1 MTPREALKRYFG
13 YDSFRPGQ
21 EEIVSA
27 LLAGRDALAIMP
39 TGAGKSLC
47 YQVPAL
53 LLPGLTLVISPL
65 ISLMQDQVKGLNA
78 AGIHAAFINS
88 SLTETQIARAL
99 DLAAEGSYKLVYVA
113 PERLESPVF
122 RSFAAGADISM
133 VTVDEAHCISQWG
146 QDFRPSYLKILD
158 FIDSLPRRPIV
169 SAFTATATREVKD
182 DIVCTLR
189 LHDPKV
195 LVTGFD
201 RPNLYFQV
209 ERTRRKDDFVIQYL
223 RDHPGESGIIYC
235 ATRKNVDKLQ
245 ELLTEYG
252 FTATKYHAGL
262 SAEARRKN
270 QNDFIY
276 DTAPVIV
283 ATNAFGMGIDK
294 SNVRFVLHYN
304 MPQSMENYYQEAGRA
319 GRDGLPSQ
327 CVLLFSA
334 QDVIINEEDCGTLRG
349 LTATA
354 IKRNDDV
361 VQTLYDRILGR
372 TALNDVIHPLT
383 GEVLCKAGEEITE
396 SIAEAIEKSPL
407 ESVEIRS
414 VLTCESRRGVCAKC
428 YGRNLATA
436 RMVQR
441 GEVVGV
447 IAAQSIG
454 EPGTQLTLRTF
465 HVGGVAAGTAVE
477 TNVVSKY
484 EGRLEIDEL
493 RTVKGKNPQGEA
505 VDIVISRQSEF
516 RIVDPKTEIVL
527 YTHNLPYGSMLYMSD
542 GAEVKKGDM
551 ICEWDPYNAVII
563 SEHEGKA
570 VYDSVIEGVTYR
582 DERDEQTGLS
592 EKVIIESKDKTKN
605 PVIKVIN
612 KEGEEV
618 KSYNLPVSAHVVVKD
633 NAKIK
638 AGDILIKIPRAVG
651 KSGGDITGGLP
662 RVTELFEARNPSN
675 PAIVSEIDGEVT
687 FGKIKR
693 GNREIIIT
701 SKEGD
706 VRRYL
711 VPLSRQIIVQENDY
725 VKAGGALSDGA
736 ITPSDILNILGLT
749 KVQEYIVNE
758 VQEVYRM
765 QGVKINDKHFEVI
778 VRQMMSKVKIEDPGD
793 TRFFEDQ
800 IVDKWEFMDV
810 NDELYD
816 KVVVTDAGDSTAV
829 QPGQI
834 ISMRKLRDEN
844 SSLKRRD
851 LNLVKVRDIVPATST
866 QILQGITRA
875 ALQTSSFISAA
886 SFQETTKV
894 LNEAAIQGKVD
905 PLENLKENVICG
917 HLIPGGT
924 GMREYD
930 NLVVGLKEDLE
941 AIQAAK

>member
-88 SLTETQIARAL
+88 SLTETQIAHAL

-252 FTATKYHAGL
+252 FAATKYHAGL

-334 QDVIINEEDCGTLRG
+334 QDVIINKFLLDKKDFAEMDDEEADLLRQRDLQRLQTMERYCQTTECLRNYILAYFGEHPTAPCGNCGSCNNDFDEVDMTDAAKWMINCVAELHGRYGKAMLFGTLQGANRARLRELG
-349 LTATA
+349 AERFKSYGRMKDTPRETLERLLAQLLEDGYLVQSDDQYAVLHIGDIAPLKAGGQVLVKLPPQREPVQARAPKPKRRSPMDALTSAGLELFNQLRQLRFDTAQREGLPPYVVFGDKSLVDMCLRAPRRAEDMLGIYGMGERKYEKYGAAFFAVIDAYRADHPDAVLSLDPPAPEPEKPLPSEKKKKPPKAERPAFYLTAEDARSFNYQDSYTGA
-354 IKRNDDV
+354 ELKA
-361 VQTLYDRILGR
+361 
-372 TALNDVIHPLT
+372 AL
-383 GEVLCKAGEEITE
+383 
-396 SIAEAIEKSPL
+396 IE
-407 ESVEIRS
+407 
-414 VLTCESRRGVCAKC
+414 
-428 YGRNLATA
+428 
-436 RMVQR
+436 
-441 GEVVGV
+441 
-447 IAAQSIG
+447 
-454 EPGTQLTLRTF
+454 
-465 HVGGVAAGTAVE
+465 AAGDPDVKAPTI
-477 TNVVSKY
+477 K
-484 EGRLEIDEL
+484 EIDEWLLAQRLIGMERLPTKGFYYVPTPAGVDAGL
-493 RTVKGKNPQGEA
+493 R
-505 VDIVISRQSEF
+505 SE
-516 RIVDPKTEIVL
+516 
-527 YTHNLPYGSMLYMSD
+527 
-542 GAEVKKGDM
+542 
-551 ICEWDPYNAVII
+551 
-563 SEHEGKA
+563 
-570 VYDSVIEGVTYR
+570 
-582 DERDEQTGLS
+582 
-592 EKVIIESKDKTKN
+592 DK
-605 PVIKVIN
+605 
-612 KEGEEV
+612 
-618 KSYNLPVSAHVVVKD
+618 VSARGTPYSVLLFTPEAQRMVVEHF
-633 NAKIK
+633 IK
-638 AGDILIKIPRAVG
+638 AD
-651 KSGGDITGGLP
+651 
-662 RVTELFEARNPSN
+662 
-675 PAIVSEIDGEVT
+675 
-687 FGKIKR
+687 
-693 GNREIIIT
+693 
-701 SKEGD
+701 
-706 VRRYL
+706 
-711 VPLSRQIIVQENDY
+711 
-725 VKAGGALSDGA
+725 
-736 ITPSDILNILGLT
+736 
-749 KVQEYIVNE
+749 
-758 VQEVYRM
+758 
-765 QGVKINDKHFEVI
+765 
-778 VRQMMSKVKIEDPGD
+778 
-793 TRFFEDQ
+793 
-800 IVDKWEFMDV
+800 
-810 NDELYD
+810 
-816 KVVVTDAGDSTAV
+816 
-829 QPGQI
+829 
-834 ISMRKLRDEN
+834 
-844 SSLKRRD
+844 
-851 LNLVKVRDIVPATST
+851 
-866 QILQGITRA
+866 
-875 ALQTSSFISAA
+875 
-886 SFQETTKV
+886 
-894 LNEAAIQGKVD
+894 
-905 PLENLKENVICG
+905 
-917 HLIPGGT
+917 
-924 GMREYD
+924 
-930 NLVVGLKEDLE
+930 
-941 AIQAAK
+941 

>member
-122 RSFAAGADISM
+122 RSFSAGADISM

-252 FTATKYHAGL
+252 FAATKYHAGL

-334 QDVIINEEDCGTLRG
+334 QDVIINKFLLDKKDFAEMDDEEADLLRQRDLQRLQTMERYCQTTECLRNYILAYFGEHPTAPCGNCGSCNNDFDEVDMTDAAKWMINCVAELRGRYGKAILFGTLQGANRVRLRELG
-349 LTATA
+349 AERFKSYGRMKDTPRETLERLLAQLLEDGYLVQSDDQYAVLHIGDITPLKAGGQVLVKLPPQREPEQARAPKPKRRSPMDALTSAGLELFSQLRQLRFDTAQREGLPPYVVFGDKSLVDMCLRAPRRAEDMLGIYGMGERKYEKYGAAFFAVIDAYRAAHPDAVLSLDPPAPEPEKPLPSEKKKKPPKAERPAFYLTAEDARSFNYQDSYTGA
-354 IKRNDDV
+354 ELKA
-361 VQTLYDRILGR
+361 
-372 TALNDVIHPLT
+372 AL
-383 GEVLCKAGEEITE
+383 
-396 SIAEAIEKSPL
+396 IE
-407 ESVEIRS
+407 
-414 VLTCESRRGVCAKC
+414 
-428 YGRNLATA
+428 
-436 RMVQR
+436 
-441 GEVVGV
+441 
-447 IAAQSIG
+447 
-454 EPGTQLTLRTF
+454 
-465 HVGGVAAGTAVE
+465 AAGDPDVKAPTI
-477 TNVVSKY
+477 K
-484 EGRLEIDEL
+484 EIDEWLLAQRLIGMERLPTKGFYYVPTPAGVDAGL
-493 RTVKGKNPQGEA
+493 R
-505 VDIVISRQSEF
+505 SE
-516 RIVDPKTEIVL
+516 
-527 YTHNLPYGSMLYMSD
+527 
-542 GAEVKKGDM
+542 
-551 ICEWDPYNAVII
+551 
-563 SEHEGKA
+563 
-570 VYDSVIEGVTYR
+570 
-582 DERDEQTGLS
+582 
-592 EKVIIESKDKTKN
+592 DK
-605 PVIKVIN
+605 
-612 KEGEEV
+612 
-618 KSYNLPVSAHVVVKD
+618 VSARGTPYSVLLFTPEAQRMVVEHF
-633 NAKIK
+633 IK
-638 AGDILIKIPRAVG
+638 PD
-651 KSGGDITGGLP
+651 
-662 RVTELFEARNPSN
+662 
-675 PAIVSEIDGEVT
+675 
-687 FGKIKR
+687 
-693 GNREIIIT
+693 
-701 SKEGD
+701 
-706 VRRYL
+706 
-711 VPLSRQIIVQENDY
+711 
-725 VKAGGALSDGA
+725 
-736 ITPSDILNILGLT
+736 
-749 KVQEYIVNE
+749 
-758 VQEVYRM
+758 
-765 QGVKINDKHFEVI
+765 
-778 VRQMMSKVKIEDPGD
+778 
-793 TRFFEDQ
+793 
-800 IVDKWEFMDV
+800 
-810 NDELYD
+810 
-816 KVVVTDAGDSTAV
+816 
-829 QPGQI
+829 
-834 ISMRKLRDEN
+834 
-844 SSLKRRD
+844 
-851 LNLVKVRDIVPATST
+851 
-866 QILQGITRA
+866 
-875 ALQTSSFISAA
+875 
-886 SFQETTKV
+886 
-894 LNEAAIQGKVD
+894 
-905 PLENLKENVICG
+905 
-917 HLIPGGT
+917 
-924 GMREYD
+924 
-930 NLVVGLKEDLE
+930 
-941 AIQAAK
+941 

>member
-122 RSFAAGADISM
+122 RSFSAGADISM

-252 FTATKYHAGL
+252 FAATKYHAGL

-334 QDVIINEEDCGTLRG
+334 QDVIINKFLLDKKDFAEMDDEEADLLRQRDLQRLQTMERYCQTTECLRNYILAYFGEHPTAPCGNCGSCNNDFDEVDMTDAAKWMINCVAELHGRYGKAMLFGTLQGANRARLRELG
-349 LTATA
+349 AERFKSYGRMKDTPRETLERLLAQLLEDGYLVQSDDQYAVLHIGDIAPLKAGGQVLVKLPPQREPVQARAPKPKRRSPMDALTSAGLELFNQLRQLRFDTAQREGLPPYVVFGDKSLVDMCLRAPRRAEDMLGIYGMGERKYEKYGASFFAVIDAYRADHPDAVLSLDPPAPEPEKPLPSEKKKKPPKAERPAFYLTAEDARSFNYQDSYTGA
-354 IKRNDDV
+354 ELKA
-361 VQTLYDRILGR
+361 
-372 TALNDVIHPLT
+372 AL
-383 GEVLCKAGEEITE
+383 
-396 SIAEAIEKSPL
+396 IE
-407 ESVEIRS
+407 
-414 VLTCESRRGVCAKC
+414 
-428 YGRNLATA
+428 
-436 RMVQR
+436 
-441 GEVVGV
+441 
-447 IAAQSIG
+447 
-454 EPGTQLTLRTF
+454 
-465 HVGGVAAGTAVE
+465 AAGDPDVKAPTI
-477 TNVVSKY
+477 K
-484 EGRLEIDEL
+484 EIDEWLLAQRLIGMERLPTKGFYYVPTPAGVDAGL
-493 RTVKGKNPQGEA
+493 R
-505 VDIVISRQSEF
+505 SE
-516 RIVDPKTEIVL
+516 
-527 YTHNLPYGSMLYMSD
+527 
-542 GAEVKKGDM
+542 
-551 ICEWDPYNAVII
+551 
-563 SEHEGKA
+563 
-570 VYDSVIEGVTYR
+570 
-582 DERDEQTGLS
+582 
-592 EKVIIESKDKTKN
+592 DK
-605 PVIKVIN
+605 
-612 KEGEEV
+612 
-618 KSYNLPVSAHVVVKD
+618 VSARGTPYSVLLFTPEAQRMVVEHF
-633 NAKIK
+633 IK
-638 AGDILIKIPRAVG
+638 AD
-651 KSGGDITGGLP
+651 
-662 RVTELFEARNPSN
+662 
-675 PAIVSEIDGEVT
+675 
-687 FGKIKR
+687 
-693 GNREIIIT
+693 
-701 SKEGD
+701 
-706 VRRYL
+706 
-711 VPLSRQIIVQENDY
+711 
-725 VKAGGALSDGA
+725 
-736 ITPSDILNILGLT
+736 
-749 KVQEYIVNE
+749 
-758 VQEVYRM
+758 
-765 QGVKINDKHFEVI
+765 
-778 VRQMMSKVKIEDPGD
+778 
-793 TRFFEDQ
+793 
-800 IVDKWEFMDV
+800 
-810 NDELYD
+810 
-816 KVVVTDAGDSTAV
+816 
-829 QPGQI
+829 
-834 ISMRKLRDEN
+834 
-844 SSLKRRD
+844 
-851 LNLVKVRDIVPATST
+851 
-866 QILQGITRA
+866 
-875 ALQTSSFISAA
+875 
-886 SFQETTKV
+886 
-894 LNEAAIQGKVD
+894 
-905 PLENLKENVICG
+905 
-917 HLIPGGT
+917 
-924 GMREYD
+924 
-930 NLVVGLKEDLE
+930 
-941 AIQAAK
+941 

>member
-88 SLTETQIARAL
+88 SLTETQIAHAL

-252 FTATKYHAGL
+252 FAATKYHAGL
-262 SAEARRKN
+262 PAEARRKN

-334 QDVIINEEDCGTLRG
+334 QDVIINKFLLDKKDFAEMDDEEADLLRQRDLQRLQTMERYCQTTECLRNYILAYFGEHPTAPCGNCGSCNNDFDEVDMTDAAKWMINCVAELHGRYGKAILFGTLQGANRARLRELG
-349 LTATA
+349 AERFKSYGRMKDTPRETLERLLAQLLEDGYLVQSDDQYAVLHIGDIAPLKAGGQVLVKLPPQREPEQARAPKPKRRSPMDALTSAGLELFSQLRQLRFDTAQREGLPPYVVFGDKSLVDMCLRAPRRAEDMLGIYGMGERKYEKYGAAFFAVIDAYRADHPDAVLSLDPPAPEPEKPLPSEKKKKPPKAERPAFYLTAEDARSFNYQDSYTGA
-354 IKRNDDV
+354 ELKA
-361 VQTLYDRILGR
+361 
-372 TALNDVIHPLT
+372 AL
-383 GEVLCKAGEEITE
+383 
-396 SIAEAIEKSPL
+396 IE
-407 ESVEIRS
+407 
-414 VLTCESRRGVCAKC
+414 
-428 YGRNLATA
+428 
-436 RMVQR
+436 
-441 GEVVGV
+441 
-447 IAAQSIG
+447 
-454 EPGTQLTLRTF
+454 
-465 HVGGVAAGTAVE
+465 AAGDPDVKAPTI
-477 TNVVSKY
+477 K
-484 EGRLEIDEL
+484 EIDEWLLAQRLIGMERLPTKGFYYVPTPAGVDAGL
-493 RTVKGKNPQGEA
+493 R
-505 VDIVISRQSEF
+505 SE
-516 RIVDPKTEIVL
+516 
-527 YTHNLPYGSMLYMSD
+527 
-542 GAEVKKGDM
+542 
-551 ICEWDPYNAVII
+551 
-563 SEHEGKA
+563 
-570 VYDSVIEGVTYR
+570 
-582 DERDEQTGLS
+582 
-592 EKVIIESKDKTKN
+592 DK
-605 PVIKVIN
+605 
-612 KEGEEV
+612 
-618 KSYNLPVSAHVVVKD
+618 VSARGTPYSVLLFTPEAQRMVVEHF
-633 NAKIK
+633 IK
-638 AGDILIKIPRAVG
+638 PD
-651 KSGGDITGGLP
+651 
-662 RVTELFEARNPSN
+662 
-675 PAIVSEIDGEVT
+675 
-687 FGKIKR
+687 
-693 GNREIIIT
+693 
-701 SKEGD
+701 
-706 VRRYL
+706 
-711 VPLSRQIIVQENDY
+711 
-725 VKAGGALSDGA
+725 
-736 ITPSDILNILGLT
+736 
-749 KVQEYIVNE
+749 
-758 VQEVYRM
+758 
-765 QGVKINDKHFEVI
+765 
-778 VRQMMSKVKIEDPGD
+778 
-793 TRFFEDQ
+793 
-800 IVDKWEFMDV
+800 
-810 NDELYD
+810 
-816 KVVVTDAGDSTAV
+816 
-829 QPGQI
+829 
-834 ISMRKLRDEN
+834 
-844 SSLKRRD
+844 
-851 LNLVKVRDIVPATST
+851 
-866 QILQGITRA
+866 
-875 ALQTSSFISAA
+875 
-886 SFQETTKV
+886 
-894 LNEAAIQGKVD
+894 
-905 PLENLKENVICG
+905 
-917 HLIPGGT
+917 
-924 GMREYD
+924 
-930 NLVVGLKEDLE
+930 
-941 AIQAAK
+941 

>member
-88 SLTETQIARAL
+88 SLTETQIVRAL

-252 FTATKYHAGL
+252 FAATKYHAGL

-334 QDVIINEEDCGTLRG
+334 QDVIINKFLLDKKDFAEMDDEEADLLRQRDLQRLQTMERYCQTTECLRNYILAYFGEHPTAPCGNCGSCNNDFDEVDMTDAAKWMINCVAELHGRYGKAILFGTLQGANRARLRELG
-349 LTATA
+349 AERFKSYGRMKDTPRETLERLLAQLLGDGYLVQSDDQYAVLHIGDIAPLKAGGQVLVKLPPQREPEQARAPKPKRRSPMDALTSAGLELFSQLRQLRFDTAQREGLPPYVVFGDKSLVDMCLRAPRRAEDMLGIYGMGERKYEKYGAAFFAVIDAYRADHPDAVLSLDPPAPEPEKPLPSEKKKKPPKAERPAFYLTAEDARSFNYQDSYTGA
-354 IKRNDDV
+354 ELKA
-361 VQTLYDRILGR
+361 
-372 TALNDVIHPLT
+372 AL
-383 GEVLCKAGEEITE
+383 
-396 SIAEAIEKSPL
+396 IE
-407 ESVEIRS
+407 
-414 VLTCESRRGVCAKC
+414 
-428 YGRNLATA
+428 
-436 RMVQR
+436 
-441 GEVVGV
+441 
-447 IAAQSIG
+447 
-454 EPGTQLTLRTF
+454 
-465 HVGGVAAGTAVE
+465 AAGDPDVKAPTI
-477 TNVVSKY
+477 K
-484 EGRLEIDEL
+484 EIDEWLLAQRLIGMERLPTKGFYYVPTPAGVDAGL
-493 RTVKGKNPQGEA
+493 R
-505 VDIVISRQSEF
+505 SE
-516 RIVDPKTEIVL
+516 
-527 YTHNLPYGSMLYMSD
+527 
-542 GAEVKKGDM
+542 
-551 ICEWDPYNAVII
+551 
-563 SEHEGKA
+563 
-570 VYDSVIEGVTYR
+570 
-582 DERDEQTGLS
+582 
-592 EKVIIESKDKTKN
+592 DK
-605 PVIKVIN
+605 
-612 KEGEEV
+612 
-618 KSYNLPVSAHVVVKD
+618 VSARGTPYSVLLFTPEAQRMVVEHF
-633 NAKIK
+633 IK
-638 AGDILIKIPRAVG
+638 PD
-651 KSGGDITGGLP
+651 
-662 RVTELFEARNPSN
+662 
-675 PAIVSEIDGEVT
+675 
-687 FGKIKR
+687 
-693 GNREIIIT
+693 
-701 SKEGD
+701 
-706 VRRYL
+706 
-711 VPLSRQIIVQENDY
+711 
-725 VKAGGALSDGA
+725 
-736 ITPSDILNILGLT
+736 
-749 KVQEYIVNE
+749 
-758 VQEVYRM
+758 
-765 QGVKINDKHFEVI
+765 
-778 VRQMMSKVKIEDPGD
+778 
-793 TRFFEDQ
+793 
-800 IVDKWEFMDV
+800 
-810 NDELYD
+810 
-816 KVVVTDAGDSTAV
+816 
-829 QPGQI
+829 
-834 ISMRKLRDEN
+834 
-844 SSLKRRD
+844 
-851 LNLVKVRDIVPATST
+851 
-866 QILQGITRA
+866 
-875 ALQTSSFISAA
+875 
-886 SFQETTKV
+886 
-894 LNEAAIQGKVD
+894 
-905 PLENLKENVICG
+905 
-917 HLIPGGT
+917 
-924 GMREYD
+924 
-930 NLVVGLKEDLE
+930 
-941 AIQAAK
+941 

>member
-88 SLTETQIARAL
+88 SLSETQIARAL

-223 RDHPGESGIIYC
+223 RDHPSESGIIYC

-252 FTATKYHAGL
+252 FAATKYHAGL

-334 QDVIINEEDCGTLRG
+334 QDVIINKFLLDKKDFAEMDDEEADLLRQRDLQRLQTMERYCQTTECLRNYILAYFGEHPTAPCGNCGSCNNDFDEVDMTDAAKWMINCVAELRGRYGKAILFGTLQGANRARLRELG
-349 LTATA
+349 AERFKSYGRMKDTPRETLERLLAQLLEDGYLVQSDDQYAVLHIGDIAPLKAGGQVLVKLPPQREPEQARAPKPKRRSPMDALTSAGLELFNQLRQLRFDTAQREGLPPYVVFGDKSLVDMCLRAPCRAEDMLGIYGMGERKYKKYGAAFFAVIDAYRADHPDAVLSLDPPAPEPEKPLPSEKKKKPPKAERPAFYLTAEDARSFNYQDSYTGA
-354 IKRNDDV
+354 ELKA
-361 VQTLYDRILGR
+361 
-372 TALNDVIHPLT
+372 AL
-383 GEVLCKAGEEITE
+383 
-396 SIAEAIEKSPL
+396 IE
-407 ESVEIRS
+407 
-414 VLTCESRRGVCAKC
+414 
-428 YGRNLATA
+428 
-436 RMVQR
+436 
-441 GEVVGV
+441 
-447 IAAQSIG
+447 
-454 EPGTQLTLRTF
+454 
-465 HVGGVAAGTAVE
+465 AAGDPDVKAPTI
-477 TNVVSKY
+477 K
-484 EGRLEIDEL
+484 EIDEWLLAQRLIGMERLPTKGFYYVPTPAGVDAGL
-493 RTVKGKNPQGEA
+493 RSEDKVSARGTPYSVLLFTPEAQRMVVEHFIKPEASPSGEA
-505 VDIVISRQSEF
+505 V
-516 RIVDPKTEIVL
+516 T
-527 YTHNLPYGSMLYMSD
+527 
-542 GAEVKKGDM
+542 
-551 ICEWDPYNAVII
+551 
-563 SEHEGKA
+563 
-570 VYDSVIEGVTYR
+570 
-582 DERDEQTGLS
+582 
-592 EKVIIESKDKTKN
+592 
-605 PVIKVIN
+605 
-612 KEGEEV
+612 
-618 KSYNLPVSAHVVVKD
+618 
-633 NAKIK
+633 
-638 AGDILIKIPRAVG
+638 
-651 KSGGDITGGLP
+651 
-662 RVTELFEARNPSN
+662 
-675 PAIVSEIDGEVT
+675 
-687 FGKIKR
+687 
-693 GNREIIIT
+693 
-701 SKEGD
+701 EGD
-706 VRRYL
+706 
-711 VPLSRQIIVQENDY
+711 
-725 VKAGGALSDGA
+725 
-736 ITPSDILNILGLT
+736 
-749 KVQEYIVNE
+749 
-758 VQEVYRM
+758 
-765 QGVKINDKHFEVI
+765 
-778 VRQMMSKVKIEDPGD
+778 
-793 TRFFEDQ
+793 
-800 IVDKWEFMDV
+800 
-810 NDELYD
+810 
-816 KVVVTDAGDSTAV
+816 
-829 QPGQI
+829 
-834 ISMRKLRDEN
+834 
-844 SSLKRRD
+844 
-851 LNLVKVRDIVPATST
+851 
-866 QILQGITRA
+866 
-875 ALQTSSFISAA
+875 
-886 SFQETTKV
+886 
-894 LNEAAIQGKVD
+894 
-905 PLENLKENVICG
+905 
-917 HLIPGGT
+917 
-924 GMREYD
+924 
-930 NLVVGLKEDLE
+930 
-941 AIQAAK
+941 

>member
-1 MTPREALKRYFG
+1 MTPLEALKRYFG

-252 FTATKYHAGL
+252 FAATKYHAGL

-334 QDVIINEEDCGTLRG
+334 QDVIINKFLLDKKDFAEMDDEEADLLRQRDLQRLQTMERYCQTTECLRNYILAYFGEHPTAPCGNCGSCNNDFDEVDMTDAAKWMINCVAELRGRYGKAIVFGTLQGANRARLRELG
-349 LTATA
+349 AERFKSYGRMKDTPRETLERLLAQLLEDGYLVQSDDQYAVLHIGDIAPLKAGGQVLVKLPPQREPEQARAPKPRRRSPMDALTSAGLELFNQLRQLRFDTAQREGLPPYVVFGDKSLVDMCLRAPRRAEDMLGIYGMGERKYEKYGAAFFAVIDAYRADHPDAVLSLDPPAPEPEKPLPSEKKKKPPKAERPAFYLTAEDARSFNYQDSYTGAELKAALIETA
-354 IKRNDDV
+354 GDPDVKAPTIK
-361 VQTLYDRILGR
+361 
-372 TALNDVIHPLT
+372 
-383 GEVLCKAGEEITE
+383 
-396 SIAEAIEKSPL
+396 
-407 ESVEIRS
+407 
-414 VLTCESRRGVCAKC
+414 
-428 YGRNLATA
+428 
-436 RMVQR
+436 
-441 GEVVGV
+441 
-447 IAAQSIG
+447 
-454 EPGTQLTLRTF
+454 
-465 HVGGVAAGTAVE
+465 
-477 TNVVSKY
+477 
-484 EGRLEIDEL
+484 EIDEWLLVQRLIGMERLPTKGFYYVPTPAGVDAGL
-493 RTVKGKNPQGEA
+493 RSEDKVSARGTPYSVLLFTPEAQRMVVEHFIKPEASPSGEA
-505 VDIVISRQSEF
+505 V
-516 RIVDPKTEIVL
+516 T
-527 YTHNLPYGSMLYMSD
+527 
-542 GAEVKKGDM
+542 
-551 ICEWDPYNAVII
+551 
-563 SEHEGKA
+563 
-570 VYDSVIEGVTYR
+570 
-582 DERDEQTGLS
+582 
-592 EKVIIESKDKTKN
+592 
-605 PVIKVIN
+605 
-612 KEGEEV
+612 
-618 KSYNLPVSAHVVVKD
+618 
-633 NAKIK
+633 
-638 AGDILIKIPRAVG
+638 
-651 KSGGDITGGLP
+651 
-662 RVTELFEARNPSN
+662 
-675 PAIVSEIDGEVT
+675 
-687 FGKIKR
+687 
-693 GNREIIIT
+693 
-701 SKEGD
+701 EGD
-706 VRRYL
+706 
-711 VPLSRQIIVQENDY
+711 
-725 VKAGGALSDGA
+725 
-736 ITPSDILNILGLT
+736 
-749 KVQEYIVNE
+749 
-758 VQEVYRM
+758 
-765 QGVKINDKHFEVI
+765 
-778 VRQMMSKVKIEDPGD
+778 
-793 TRFFEDQ
+793 
-800 IVDKWEFMDV
+800 
-810 NDELYD
+810 
-816 KVVVTDAGDSTAV
+816 
-829 QPGQI
+829 
-834 ISMRKLRDEN
+834 
-844 SSLKRRD
+844 
-851 LNLVKVRDIVPATST
+851 
-866 QILQGITRA
+866 
-875 ALQTSSFISAA
+875 
-886 SFQETTKV
+886 
-894 LNEAAIQGKVD
+894 
-905 PLENLKENVICG
+905 
-917 HLIPGGT
+917 
-924 GMREYD
+924 
-930 NLVVGLKEDLE
+930 
-941 AIQAAK
+941 

>member
-1 MTPREALKRYFG
+1 MTPLEALKRYFG

-223 RDHPGESGIIYC
+223 RGHPGESGIIYC

-252 FTATKYHAGL
+252 FAATKYHAGL

-334 QDVIINEEDCGTLRG
+334 QDVIINKFLLDKKDFAEMDDEEADLLRQRDLQRLQTMERYCQTTECLRNYILAYFGEHPTAPCGNCGSCNNDFDEVDMTDAAKWMINCVAELHGRYGKAILFGTLQGANRARLRELG
-349 LTATA
+349 AERFKSFGRMKDTPRETLERLLAQLLEDGYLVQSDDQYAVLHIGDIAPLKAGGQVLVKLPPQREPEQARAPKPKRRSPMDTLTSAGLELFNQLRQLRFDTAQREGLPPYVVFGDKSLVDMCLRAPRRAEDMLGIYGMGERKYEKYGAAFFAVIDAYRADNPDAVLSLDPPAPEPEKPLPSEKKKKPPKAERPAFYLTAEDARSFNYQDSYTGA
-354 IKRNDDV
+354 ELKA
-361 VQTLYDRILGR
+361 
-372 TALNDVIHPLT
+372 AL
-383 GEVLCKAGEEITE
+383 
-396 SIAEAIEKSPL
+396 IE
-407 ESVEIRS
+407 
-414 VLTCESRRGVCAKC
+414 
-428 YGRNLATA
+428 
-436 RMVQR
+436 
-441 GEVVGV
+441 
-447 IAAQSIG
+447 
-454 EPGTQLTLRTF
+454 
-465 HVGGVAAGTAVE
+465 AAGDPDVKAPTI
-477 TNVVSKY
+477 K
-484 EGRLEIDEL
+484 EIDEWLLAQRLIGMERLPTKGFYYVPTPAGVDAGL
-493 RTVKGKNPQGEA
+493 R
-505 VDIVISRQSEF
+505 SE
-516 RIVDPKTEIVL
+516 
-527 YTHNLPYGSMLYMSD
+527 
-542 GAEVKKGDM
+542 
-551 ICEWDPYNAVII
+551 
-563 SEHEGKA
+563 
-570 VYDSVIEGVTYR
+570 
-582 DERDEQTGLS
+582 
-592 EKVIIESKDKTKN
+592 DK
-605 PVIKVIN
+605 
-612 KEGEEV
+612 
-618 KSYNLPVSAHVVVKD
+618 VSARGTPYSVLLFTPEAQRMVVEHF
-633 NAKIK
+633 IK
-638 AGDILIKIPRAVG
+638 PD
-651 KSGGDITGGLP
+651 
-662 RVTELFEARNPSN
+662 
-675 PAIVSEIDGEVT
+675 
-687 FGKIKR
+687 
-693 GNREIIIT
+693 
-701 SKEGD
+701 
-706 VRRYL
+706 
-711 VPLSRQIIVQENDY
+711 
-725 VKAGGALSDGA
+725 
-736 ITPSDILNILGLT
+736 
-749 KVQEYIVNE
+749 
-758 VQEVYRM
+758 
-765 QGVKINDKHFEVI
+765 
-778 VRQMMSKVKIEDPGD
+778 
-793 TRFFEDQ
+793 
-800 IVDKWEFMDV
+800 
-810 NDELYD
+810 
-816 KVVVTDAGDSTAV
+816 
-829 QPGQI
+829 
-834 ISMRKLRDEN
+834 
-844 SSLKRRD
+844 
-851 LNLVKVRDIVPATST
+851 
-866 QILQGITRA
+866 
-875 ALQTSSFISAA
+875 
-886 SFQETTKV
+886 
-894 LNEAAIQGKVD
+894 
-905 PLENLKENVICG
+905 
-917 HLIPGGT
+917 
-924 GMREYD
+924 
-930 NLVVGLKEDLE
+930 
-941 AIQAAK
+941 

>member
-252 FTATKYHAGL
+252 FAATKYHAGL

-334 QDVIINEEDCGTLRG
+334 QDVIINKFLLDKKDFAEMDDEEADLLRQRDLQRLQTMERYCQTTECLRNYILAYFGEHPTAPCGNCGSCNSDFDEVDMTDAAKWMINCVAELHGRYGKAILFGTLQGANRARLRELG
-349 LTATA
+349 AERFKSYGRIKDTPRETLERLLAQLLEDGYLVQSDDQYAVLHIGDIAPLKAGGQVLVKLPPQREPEKARAPKPKRRSPMDALTSAGLELFNQLRQLRFDTAQREGLPPYVVFGDKSLVDMCLRAPRRAEDMLGLYGMGERKYEKYGAAFFAVIDAYRADHPDAVLSLDPPAPEPEKPLPSEKKKKSPKAERPAFYLTAEDARSFNYQDSYTGA
-354 IKRNDDV
+354 ELKA
-361 VQTLYDRILGR
+361 
-372 TALNDVIHPLT
+372 AL
-383 GEVLCKAGEEITE
+383 
-396 SIAEAIEKSPL
+396 IE
-407 ESVEIRS
+407 
-414 VLTCESRRGVCAKC
+414 
-428 YGRNLATA
+428 
-436 RMVQR
+436 
-441 GEVVGV
+441 
-447 IAAQSIG
+447 
-454 EPGTQLTLRTF
+454 
-465 HVGGVAAGTAVE
+465 AAGDPDVKAPTI
-477 TNVVSKY
+477 K
-484 EGRLEIDEL
+484 EIDEWLLAQRLIGMERLPTKGFYYVPTPAGVDAGL
-493 RTVKGKNPQGEA
+493 RSEDKVSARGTPYSVLLFTPEAQRMVVEHFIKPEASPSGEA
-505 VDIVISRQSEF
+505 V
-516 RIVDPKTEIVL
+516 T
-527 YTHNLPYGSMLYMSD
+527 
-542 GAEVKKGDM
+542 
-551 ICEWDPYNAVII
+551 
-563 SEHEGKA
+563 
-570 VYDSVIEGVTYR
+570 
-582 DERDEQTGLS
+582 
-592 EKVIIESKDKTKN
+592 
-605 PVIKVIN
+605 
-612 KEGEEV
+612 
-618 KSYNLPVSAHVVVKD
+618 
-633 NAKIK
+633 
-638 AGDILIKIPRAVG
+638 
-651 KSGGDITGGLP
+651 
-662 RVTELFEARNPSN
+662 
-675 PAIVSEIDGEVT
+675 
-687 FGKIKR
+687 
-693 GNREIIIT
+693 
-701 SKEGD
+701 EGD
-706 VRRYL
+706 
-711 VPLSRQIIVQENDY
+711 
-725 VKAGGALSDGA
+725 
-736 ITPSDILNILGLT
+736 
-749 KVQEYIVNE
+749 
-758 VQEVYRM
+758 
-765 QGVKINDKHFEVI
+765 
-778 VRQMMSKVKIEDPGD
+778 
-793 TRFFEDQ
+793 
-800 IVDKWEFMDV
+800 
-810 NDELYD
+810 
-816 KVVVTDAGDSTAV
+816 
-829 QPGQI
+829 
-834 ISMRKLRDEN
+834 
-844 SSLKRRD
+844 
-851 LNLVKVRDIVPATST
+851 
-866 QILQGITRA
+866 
-875 ALQTSSFISAA
+875 
-886 SFQETTKV
+886 
-894 LNEAAIQGKVD
+894 
-905 PLENLKENVICG
+905 
-917 HLIPGGT
+917 
-924 GMREYD
+924 
-930 NLVVGLKEDLE
+930 
-941 AIQAAK
+941 

>member
-223 RDHPGESGIIYC
+223 CGHPGESGIIYC

-252 FTATKYHAGL
+252 FAATKYHAGL

-334 QDVIINEEDCGTLRG
+334 QDVIINKFLLDKKDFAEMDDEEADLLRQRDLQRLQTMERYCQTTECLRNYILAYFGEHPTAPCGNCGSCNNDFDEVDMTDAAKWMINCVAELHGRYGKAILFGTLQGANRARLRELG
-349 LTATA
+349 AERFKSYGRMKDTPRETLERLLAQLLEDGYLVQSDDQYAVLHIGDIAPLKAGGQVLVKLPPQREPEQARAPKPKRRSPMDALTSAGLELFNQLRQLRFDTAQREGLPPYVVFGDKSLVDMCLRAPRRAEDMLGIYGMGERKYEKYGAAFFAVIDAYRADHPDAVLSLDPPAPEPEKPLPSEKKKKPPKAERPAFYLTAEDARSFNYQDSYTGA
-354 IKRNDDV
+354 ELKA
-361 VQTLYDRILGR
+361 
-372 TALNDVIHPLT
+372 AL
-383 GEVLCKAGEEITE
+383 
-396 SIAEAIEKSPL
+396 IE
-407 ESVEIRS
+407 
-414 VLTCESRRGVCAKC
+414 
-428 YGRNLATA
+428 
-436 RMVQR
+436 
-441 GEVVGV
+441 
-447 IAAQSIG
+447 
-454 EPGTQLTLRTF
+454 
-465 HVGGVAAGTAVE
+465 AAGDPDVKAPTI
-477 TNVVSKY
+477 K
-484 EGRLEIDEL
+484 EIDEWLLAQRLIGMERLPTKGFYYVPTPAGVDAGL
-493 RTVKGKNPQGEA
+493 RSEDKVSARGTPYSVLLFTPEAQRMVVEHFIKPEASPSGEA
-505 VDIVISRQSEF
+505 V
-516 RIVDPKTEIVL
+516 T
-527 YTHNLPYGSMLYMSD
+527 
-542 GAEVKKGDM
+542 
-551 ICEWDPYNAVII
+551 
-563 SEHEGKA
+563 
-570 VYDSVIEGVTYR
+570 
-582 DERDEQTGLS
+582 
-592 EKVIIESKDKTKN
+592 
-605 PVIKVIN
+605 
-612 KEGEEV
+612 
-618 KSYNLPVSAHVVVKD
+618 
-633 NAKIK
+633 
-638 AGDILIKIPRAVG
+638 
-651 KSGGDITGGLP
+651 
-662 RVTELFEARNPSN
+662 
-675 PAIVSEIDGEVT
+675 
-687 FGKIKR
+687 
-693 GNREIIIT
+693 
-701 SKEGD
+701 EGD
-706 VRRYL
+706 
-711 VPLSRQIIVQENDY
+711 
-725 VKAGGALSDGA
+725 
-736 ITPSDILNILGLT
+736 
-749 KVQEYIVNE
+749 
-758 VQEVYRM
+758 
-765 QGVKINDKHFEVI
+765 
-778 VRQMMSKVKIEDPGD
+778 
-793 TRFFEDQ
+793 
-800 IVDKWEFMDV
+800 
-810 NDELYD
+810 
-816 KVVVTDAGDSTAV
+816 
-829 QPGQI
+829 
-834 ISMRKLRDEN
+834 
-844 SSLKRRD
+844 
-851 LNLVKVRDIVPATST
+851 
-866 QILQGITRA
+866 
-875 ALQTSSFISAA
+875 
-886 SFQETTKV
+886 
-894 LNEAAIQGKVD
+894 
-905 PLENLKENVICG
+905 
-917 HLIPGGT
+917 
-924 GMREYD
+924 
-930 NLVVGLKEDLE
+930 
-941 AIQAAK
+941 

>member
-113 PERLESPVF
+113 PERLESPVC
-122 RSFAAGADISM
+122 RSFSAGADISM

-252 FTATKYHAGL
+252 FAATKYHAGL

-334 QDVIINEEDCGTLRG
+334 QDVIINKFLLDKKDFAEMDDEEADLLRQRDLQRLQTMERYCQTTECLRNYILAYFGEHPTAPCGNCGSCNNDFDEVDMTDAAKWMINCVAELRGRYGKAILFGTLQGANRARLRELG
-349 LTATA
+349 AERFKSYGRMKDTPRETLERLLAQLLEDGYLVQSDDQYAVLHIGDIAPLKAGGQVLVKLPPQREPEKARAPKPKRRSPMDALTSAGLELFNQLRQLRFDTAQREGLPPYVVFGDKSLVDMCLRAPRRAEDMLGIYGMGERKYEKYGAAFFAVIDAYRADHPDAVLSLDPPAPEPEKPLPSEKKKKPPKAERPAFYLTAEDARSFNYQDSYTGA
-354 IKRNDDV
+354 ELKA
-361 VQTLYDRILGR
+361 
-372 TALNDVIHPLT
+372 AL
-383 GEVLCKAGEEITE
+383 
-396 SIAEAIEKSPL
+396 IE
-407 ESVEIRS
+407 
-414 VLTCESRRGVCAKC
+414 
-428 YGRNLATA
+428 
-436 RMVQR
+436 
-441 GEVVGV
+441 
-447 IAAQSIG
+447 
-454 EPGTQLTLRTF
+454 
-465 HVGGVAAGTAVE
+465 AAGDPDVKAPTI
-477 TNVVSKY
+477 K
-484 EGRLEIDEL
+484 EIDEWLLAQRLIGMERLPTKGFYYVPTPAGVDAGL
-493 RTVKGKNPQGEA
+493 R
-505 VDIVISRQSEF
+505 SE
-516 RIVDPKTEIVL
+516 
-527 YTHNLPYGSMLYMSD
+527 
-542 GAEVKKGDM
+542 
-551 ICEWDPYNAVII
+551 
-563 SEHEGKA
+563 
-570 VYDSVIEGVTYR
+570 
-582 DERDEQTGLS
+582 
-592 EKVIIESKDKTKN
+592 DK
-605 PVIKVIN
+605 
-612 KEGEEV
+612 
-618 KSYNLPVSAHVVVKD
+618 VSARGTPYSVLLFTPEAQRMVVEHF
-633 NAKIK
+633 IK
-638 AGDILIKIPRAVG
+638 PD
-651 KSGGDITGGLP
+651 
-662 RVTELFEARNPSN
+662 
-675 PAIVSEIDGEVT
+675 
-687 FGKIKR
+687 
-693 GNREIIIT
+693 
-701 SKEGD
+701 
-706 VRRYL
+706 
-711 VPLSRQIIVQENDY
+711 
-725 VKAGGALSDGA
+725 
-736 ITPSDILNILGLT
+736 
-749 KVQEYIVNE
+749 
-758 VQEVYRM
+758 
-765 QGVKINDKHFEVI
+765 
-778 VRQMMSKVKIEDPGD
+778 
-793 TRFFEDQ
+793 
-800 IVDKWEFMDV
+800 
-810 NDELYD
+810 
-816 KVVVTDAGDSTAV
+816 
-829 QPGQI
+829 
-834 ISMRKLRDEN
+834 
-844 SSLKRRD
+844 
-851 LNLVKVRDIVPATST
+851 
-866 QILQGITRA
+866 
-875 ALQTSSFISAA
+875 
-886 SFQETTKV
+886 
-894 LNEAAIQGKVD
+894 
-905 PLENLKENVICG
+905 
-917 HLIPGGT
+917 
-924 GMREYD
+924 
-930 NLVVGLKEDLE
+930 
-941 AIQAAK
+941 

>member
-252 FTATKYHAGL
+252 FAATKYHAGL

-334 QDVIINEEDCGTLRG
+334 QDVIINKFLLDKKDFAEMDDEEADLLRQRDLQRLQTMERYCQTTECLRNYILAYFGEHPTAPCGNCGSCNNDFDEVDMTDAAKWMINCVAELRGRYGKAILFGTLQGANRARLRELG
-349 LTATA
+349 AERFKSYGRMKDTPRETLERLLAQLLEDGYLVQSDDQYAVLHIGDIAPLKAGGQVLVKLPPQREPEQARAPKPKRRSPMDALTSAGLELFNQLRQLRFDTAQREGLPPYVVFGDKSLVDMCLRAPRRAEDMLGIYGMGERKYEKYGAAFFAVIDAYRADHPDAVLSLDPPAPEPEKPLPSEKKKKPPKAERPAFYLTAEDARSFNYQDSYTGA
-354 IKRNDDV
+354 ELKA
-361 VQTLYDRILGR
+361 
-372 TALNDVIHPLT
+372 AL
-383 GEVLCKAGEEITE
+383 
-396 SIAEAIEKSPL
+396 IE
-407 ESVEIRS
+407 
-414 VLTCESRRGVCAKC
+414 
-428 YGRNLATA
+428 
-436 RMVQR
+436 
-441 GEVVGV
+441 
-447 IAAQSIG
+447 
-454 EPGTQLTLRTF
+454 
-465 HVGGVAAGTAVE
+465 AAGDPDVKAPTI
-477 TNVVSKY
+477 K
-484 EGRLEIDEL
+484 EIDEWLLAQRLIGMERLPTKGFYYVPTPAGVDAGL
-493 RTVKGKNPQGEA
+493 RSEDKVSAGGTPYSVLLFTPEAQRMVVKHFIKPEASPSVEA
-505 VDIVISRQSEF
+505 V
-516 RIVDPKTEIVL
+516 T
-527 YTHNLPYGSMLYMSD
+527 
-542 GAEVKKGDM
+542 
-551 ICEWDPYNAVII
+551 
-563 SEHEGKA
+563 
-570 VYDSVIEGVTYR
+570 
-582 DERDEQTGLS
+582 
-592 EKVIIESKDKTKN
+592 
-605 PVIKVIN
+605 
-612 KEGEEV
+612 
-618 KSYNLPVSAHVVVKD
+618 
-633 NAKIK
+633 
-638 AGDILIKIPRAVG
+638 
-651 KSGGDITGGLP
+651 
-662 RVTELFEARNPSN
+662 
-675 PAIVSEIDGEVT
+675 
-687 FGKIKR
+687 
-693 GNREIIIT
+693 
-701 SKEGD
+701 EGD
-706 VRRYL
+706 
-711 VPLSRQIIVQENDY
+711 
-725 VKAGGALSDGA
+725 
-736 ITPSDILNILGLT
+736 
-749 KVQEYIVNE
+749 
-758 VQEVYRM
+758 
-765 QGVKINDKHFEVI
+765 
-778 VRQMMSKVKIEDPGD
+778 
-793 TRFFEDQ
+793 
-800 IVDKWEFMDV
+800 
-810 NDELYD
+810 
-816 KVVVTDAGDSTAV
+816 
-829 QPGQI
+829 
-834 ISMRKLRDEN
+834 
-844 SSLKRRD
+844 
-851 LNLVKVRDIVPATST
+851 
-866 QILQGITRA
+866 
-875 ALQTSSFISAA
+875 
-886 SFQETTKV
+886 
-894 LNEAAIQGKVD
+894 
-905 PLENLKENVICG
+905 
-917 HLIPGGT
+917 
-924 GMREYD
+924 
-930 NLVVGLKEDLE
+930 
-941 AIQAAK
+941 

>member
-1 MTPREALKRYFG
+1 MTPLETLKRYFG

-65 ISLMQDQVKGLNA
+65 ISLMQDQVKGMNA

-252 FTATKYHAGL
+252 FAATKYHAGL

-334 QDVIINEEDCGTLRG
+334 QDVIINKFLLDKKDFAEMDDEEADLLRQRDLQRLQTMERYCQTTECLRNYILAYFGEHPTAPCGNCGSCNNDFDEVDMTDAAKWMINCVAELRGRYGKAILFGTLQGANRARLRELG
-349 LTATA
+349 AERFKSYGRMKDTPRETLERLLAQLLEDGYLVQSDDQYAVLHIGDIATLKAGGQVLVKLPPQREPEKARAPKPKRRSPMDALTSAGLELFSQLRQLRFDTAQREGLPPYVVFGDKSLVDMCLRAPRRAEDMLGIYGMGERKYEKYGAAFFAVIDAYRADHPDAVLSLDPPAPEPEKPLPSEKKKKPPKAERPAFYLTAEDARSFNYQDSYTGA
-354 IKRNDDV
+354 ELKA
-361 VQTLYDRILGR
+361 
-372 TALNDVIHPLT
+372 AL
-383 GEVLCKAGEEITE
+383 
-396 SIAEAIEKSPL
+396 IE
-407 ESVEIRS
+407 
-414 VLTCESRRGVCAKC
+414 
-428 YGRNLATA
+428 
-436 RMVQR
+436 
-441 GEVVGV
+441 
-447 IAAQSIG
+447 
-454 EPGTQLTLRTF
+454 
-465 HVGGVAAGTAVE
+465 AAGDPDVKAPTI
-477 TNVVSKY
+477 K
-484 EGRLEIDEL
+484 EIDEWLLAQRLIGMERLPTKGFYYVPTPAGVDAGL
-493 RTVKGKNPQGEA
+493 R
-505 VDIVISRQSEF
+505 SE
-516 RIVDPKTEIVL
+516 
-527 YTHNLPYGSMLYMSD
+527 
-542 GAEVKKGDM
+542 
-551 ICEWDPYNAVII
+551 
-563 SEHEGKA
+563 
-570 VYDSVIEGVTYR
+570 
-582 DERDEQTGLS
+582 
-592 EKVIIESKDKTKN
+592 DK
-605 PVIKVIN
+605 
-612 KEGEEV
+612 
-618 KSYNLPVSAHVVVKD
+618 VSARGTPYSVLLFTPEAQRMVV
-633 NAKIK
+633 
-638 AGDILIKIPRAVG
+638 
-651 KSGGDITGGLP
+651 
-662 RVTELFEARNPSN
+662 EHF
-675 PAIVSEIDGEVT
+675 
-687 FGKIKR
+687 
-693 GNREIIIT
+693 
-701 SKEGD
+701 
-706 VRRYL
+706 
-711 VPLSRQIIVQENDY
+711 
-725 VKAGGALSDGA
+725 VKAD
-736 ITPSDILNILGLT
+736 
-749 KVQEYIVNE
+749 
-758 VQEVYRM
+758 
-765 QGVKINDKHFEVI
+765 
-778 VRQMMSKVKIEDPGD
+778 
-793 TRFFEDQ
+793 
-800 IVDKWEFMDV
+800 
-810 NDELYD
+810 
-816 KVVVTDAGDSTAV
+816 
-829 QPGQI
+829 
-834 ISMRKLRDEN
+834 
-844 SSLKRRD
+844 
-851 LNLVKVRDIVPATST
+851 
-866 QILQGITRA
+866 
-875 ALQTSSFISAA
+875 
-886 SFQETTKV
+886 
-894 LNEAAIQGKVD
+894 
-905 PLENLKENVICG
+905 
-917 HLIPGGT
+917 
-924 GMREYD
+924 
-930 NLVVGLKEDLE
+930 
-941 AIQAAK
+941 

>member
-189 LHDPKV
+189 LDDPKV

-252 FTATKYHAGL
+252 FAATKYHAGL

-334 QDVIINEEDCGTLRG
+334 QDVIINKFLLDKKDFAEMDDEETDLLRQRDLQRLQTMERYCQTTECLRNYILAYFGEHPTAPCGNCGSCNNDFDEVDMTDAAKWMINCVAELHGRYGKAILFGTLQGANRARLRELG
-349 LTATA
+349 AERFKSYGRMKDTPRETLERLLAQLLEDGYLVQSDDQYAVLHIGDIAPLKAGGQVLVKLPPQREPEQARAPKPKRRSPMDALTSAGLELFNQLRQLRFDTAQREGLPPYVVFGDKSLVDMCLRAPRRAEDMLGIYGMGERKFEKYGAAFFSVIDAYRADHPDAVLSLDPPAPEPEKPLPSEKKKKPPKAERPAFYLTAEDARSFNYQDSYTGA
-354 IKRNDDV
+354 ELKA
-361 VQTLYDRILGR
+361 
-372 TALNDVIHPLT
+372 AL
-383 GEVLCKAGEEITE
+383 
-396 SIAEAIEKSPL
+396 IE
-407 ESVEIRS
+407 
-414 VLTCESRRGVCAKC
+414 
-428 YGRNLATA
+428 
-436 RMVQR
+436 
-441 GEVVGV
+441 
-447 IAAQSIG
+447 
-454 EPGTQLTLRTF
+454 
-465 HVGGVAAGTAVE
+465 AAGDPDVKAPTI
-477 TNVVSKY
+477 K
-484 EGRLEIDEL
+484 EIDEWLLAQRLIGMERLPTKGFYYVPTPAGVDAGL
-493 RTVKGKNPQGEA
+493 RSEDKVSARGTPYSVLLFTPEAQRMVVEHFIKPEASPSGEA
-505 VDIVISRQSEF
+505 V
-516 RIVDPKTEIVL
+516 T
-527 YTHNLPYGSMLYMSD
+527 
-542 GAEVKKGDM
+542 
-551 ICEWDPYNAVII
+551 
-563 SEHEGKA
+563 
-570 VYDSVIEGVTYR
+570 
-582 DERDEQTGLS
+582 
-592 EKVIIESKDKTKN
+592 
-605 PVIKVIN
+605 
-612 KEGEEV
+612 
-618 KSYNLPVSAHVVVKD
+618 
-633 NAKIK
+633 
-638 AGDILIKIPRAVG
+638 
-651 KSGGDITGGLP
+651 
-662 RVTELFEARNPSN
+662 
-675 PAIVSEIDGEVT
+675 
-687 FGKIKR
+687 
-693 GNREIIIT
+693 
-701 SKEGD
+701 EGD
-706 VRRYL
+706 
-711 VPLSRQIIVQENDY
+711 
-725 VKAGGALSDGA
+725 
-736 ITPSDILNILGLT
+736 
-749 KVQEYIVNE
+749 
-758 VQEVYRM
+758 
-765 QGVKINDKHFEVI
+765 
-778 VRQMMSKVKIEDPGD
+778 
-793 TRFFEDQ
+793 
-800 IVDKWEFMDV
+800 
-810 NDELYD
+810 
-816 KVVVTDAGDSTAV
+816 
-829 QPGQI
+829 
-834 ISMRKLRDEN
+834 
-844 SSLKRRD
+844 
-851 LNLVKVRDIVPATST
+851 
-866 QILQGITRA
+866 
-875 ALQTSSFISAA
+875 
-886 SFQETTKV
+886 
-894 LNEAAIQGKVD
+894 
-905 PLENLKENVICG
+905 
-917 HLIPGGT
+917 
-924 GMREYD
+924 
-930 NLVVGLKEDLE
+930 
-941 AIQAAK
+941 

>member
-122 RSFAAGADISM
+122 RSFAVGADISM
-133 VTVDEAHCISQWG
+133 ITVDEAHCISQWG

-252 FTATKYHAGL
+252 FAATKYHAGL
-262 SAEARRKN
+262 PAEARRKN

-334 QDVIINEEDCGTLRG
+334 QDVIINKFLLDKKDFAEMDDEEGDLLRQRDLQRLQTMERYCQTTECLRNYILAYFGEHPTAPCGNCGSCNNDFDEVDMTDAAKWMINCVAELRGRYGKAILFGTLQGANRARLRELG
-349 LTATA
+349 AERFKSFGRMKDTPRETLERLLAQLLEDGYLVQSDDQYAVLHIGDIAPLKAGGQVLVKLPPQREPEQARAPKPKRRSPMDALTSAGLELFNQLRQLRFDTAQREGLPPYVVFGDKSLVDMCLRAPRRAEDMLGIYGMGERKYEKYGAAFFAVIDAYRADHPDAVLSLDPPAPEPEKPLPSEKKKKPPKAERPAFYLTAEDARSFNYQDSYTGA
-354 IKRNDDV
+354 ELKA
-361 VQTLYDRILGR
+361 
-372 TALNDVIHPLT
+372 AL
-383 GEVLCKAGEEITE
+383 
-396 SIAEAIEKSPL
+396 IE
-407 ESVEIRS
+407 
-414 VLTCESRRGVCAKC
+414 
-428 YGRNLATA
+428 
-436 RMVQR
+436 
-441 GEVVGV
+441 
-447 IAAQSIG
+447 
-454 EPGTQLTLRTF
+454 
-465 HVGGVAAGTAVE
+465 AAGAPDVKAPTI
-477 TNVVSKY
+477 K
-484 EGRLEIDEL
+484 EIDEWLLAQRLIGMERLPTKSFYYVPTPAGVDAGL
-493 RTVKGKNPQGEA
+493 R
-505 VDIVISRQSEF
+505 SE
-516 RIVDPKTEIVL
+516 
-527 YTHNLPYGSMLYMSD
+527 
-542 GAEVKKGDM
+542 
-551 ICEWDPYNAVII
+551 
-563 SEHEGKA
+563 
-570 VYDSVIEGVTYR
+570 
-582 DERDEQTGLS
+582 
-592 EKVIIESKDKTKN
+592 DK
-605 PVIKVIN
+605 
-612 KEGEEV
+612 
-618 KSYNLPVSAHVVVKD
+618 VSARGTPYSVLLFTPEAQRMVVEHF
-633 NAKIK
+633 IK
-638 AGDILIKIPRAVG
+638 PD
-651 KSGGDITGGLP
+651 
-662 RVTELFEARNPSN
+662 
-675 PAIVSEIDGEVT
+675 
-687 FGKIKR
+687 
-693 GNREIIIT
+693 
-701 SKEGD
+701 
-706 VRRYL
+706 
-711 VPLSRQIIVQENDY
+711 
-725 VKAGGALSDGA
+725 
-736 ITPSDILNILGLT
+736 
-749 KVQEYIVNE
+749 
-758 VQEVYRM
+758 
-765 QGVKINDKHFEVI
+765 
-778 VRQMMSKVKIEDPGD
+778 
-793 TRFFEDQ
+793 
-800 IVDKWEFMDV
+800 
-810 NDELYD
+810 
-816 KVVVTDAGDSTAV
+816 
-829 QPGQI
+829 
-834 ISMRKLRDEN
+834 
-844 SSLKRRD
+844 
-851 LNLVKVRDIVPATST
+851 
-866 QILQGITRA
+866 
-875 ALQTSSFISAA
+875 
-886 SFQETTKV
+886 
-894 LNEAAIQGKVD
+894 
-905 PLENLKENVICG
+905 
-917 HLIPGGT
+917 
-924 GMREYD
+924 
-930 NLVVGLKEDLE
+930 
-941 AIQAAK
+941 

>member
-252 FTATKYHAGL
+252 FAATKYHAGL

-334 QDVIINEEDCGTLRG
+334 QDVIINKFLLDKKDFAEMDDEEADLLRQRDLQRLQTMERYCQTTECLRNYILAYFGEHPTAPCGNCGSCNNDFDEVDMTDAAKWMINCVAELHGRYGKAILFGTLQGANRARLRELG
-349 LTATA
+349 AERFKSYGRMKDTPRETLERLLAQLLEDGYLVQSDDQYAVLHIGDIAPLKAGGQVLVKLPPQREPEQARAPKPKRRSPMDALTSAGLELFNQLRQLRFDTAQREGLPPYVVFGDKSLVDMCLRAPRRAEDMLGIYGMGERKYEKYGAAFFAVIDAYRADHPDAVLSLDPPAPEPEKPLPSEKKKKPPKAERPAFYLTAEDARSFNYQDSYTGA
-354 IKRNDDV
+354 ELKA
-361 VQTLYDRILGR
+361 
-372 TALNDVIHPLT
+372 AL
-383 GEVLCKAGEEITE
+383 
-396 SIAEAIEKSPL
+396 IE
-407 ESVEIRS
+407 
-414 VLTCESRRGVCAKC
+414 
-428 YGRNLATA
+428 
-436 RMVQR
+436 
-441 GEVVGV
+441 
-447 IAAQSIG
+447 
-454 EPGTQLTLRTF
+454 
-465 HVGGVAAGTAVE
+465 AAGDPDVKAPTI
-477 TNVVSKY
+477 K
-484 EGRLEIDEL
+484 EIDEWLLVQRLIGMERLPTKGFYYVPTPAGVDAGL
-493 RTVKGKNPQGEA
+493 R
-505 VDIVISRQSEF
+505 SE
-516 RIVDPKTEIVL
+516 
-527 YTHNLPYGSMLYMSD
+527 
-542 GAEVKKGDM
+542 
-551 ICEWDPYNAVII
+551 
-563 SEHEGKA
+563 
-570 VYDSVIEGVTYR
+570 
-582 DERDEQTGLS
+582 
-592 EKVIIESKDKTKN
+592 DK
-605 PVIKVIN
+605 
-612 KEGEEV
+612 
-618 KSYNLPVSAHVVVKD
+618 VSARGTPYSVLLFTPESQRMVVEHF
-633 NAKIK
+633 IK
-638 AGDILIKIPRAVG
+638 PD
-651 KSGGDITGGLP
+651 
-662 RVTELFEARNPSN
+662 
-675 PAIVSEIDGEVT
+675 
-687 FGKIKR
+687 
-693 GNREIIIT
+693 
-701 SKEGD
+701 
-706 VRRYL
+706 
-711 VPLSRQIIVQENDY
+711 
-725 VKAGGALSDGA
+725 
-736 ITPSDILNILGLT
+736 
-749 KVQEYIVNE
+749 
-758 VQEVYRM
+758 
-765 QGVKINDKHFEVI
+765 
-778 VRQMMSKVKIEDPGD
+778 
-793 TRFFEDQ
+793 
-800 IVDKWEFMDV
+800 
-810 NDELYD
+810 
-816 KVVVTDAGDSTAV
+816 
-829 QPGQI
+829 
-834 ISMRKLRDEN
+834 
-844 SSLKRRD
+844 
-851 LNLVKVRDIVPATST
+851 
-866 QILQGITRA
+866 
-875 ALQTSSFISAA
+875 
-886 SFQETTKV
+886 
-894 LNEAAIQGKVD
+894 
-905 PLENLKENVICG
+905 
-917 HLIPGGT
+917 
-924 GMREYD
+924 
-930 NLVVGLKEDLE
+930 
-941 AIQAAK
+941 

>member
-252 FTATKYHAGL
+252 FAATKYHAGL

-334 QDVIINEEDCGTLRG
+334 QDVIINKFLLDKKDFAEMDDEEADLLRQRDLQRLQTMERYCQTTECLRNYILAYFGEHPTAPCGNCGSCNNDFDEVDMTDAAKWMINCVAELHGRYGKAILFGTLQGANRARLRELG
-349 LTATA
+349 AERFKSYGRMKDTPRETLERLLAQLLEDGYLVQSDDQYAVLHIGDISPLKAGGQVLVKLPPQREPEQARAPKPKRRSPMDALTSAGLELFNQLRQLRFDTAQREGLPPYVVFGDKSLVDMCLRAPRRAEDMLGIYGMGERKYEKYGAAFFAVIDAYRADHPDTVLSLDPPAPEPEKPLPSEKKKKPPKAERPAFYLTAEDARSFNYQDSYTGA
-354 IKRNDDV
+354 ELKA
-361 VQTLYDRILGR
+361 
-372 TALNDVIHPLT
+372 AL
-383 GEVLCKAGEEITE
+383 
-396 SIAEAIEKSPL
+396 IE
-407 ESVEIRS
+407 
-414 VLTCESRRGVCAKC
+414 
-428 YGRNLATA
+428 
-436 RMVQR
+436 
-441 GEVVGV
+441 
-447 IAAQSIG
+447 
-454 EPGTQLTLRTF
+454 
-465 HVGGVAAGTAVE
+465 AAGDPDVKAPTI
-477 TNVVSKY
+477 K
-484 EGRLEIDEL
+484 EIDEWLLAQRLIGIERLPTKGFYYVPTPAGVDAGL
-493 RTVKGKNPQGEA
+493 R
-505 VDIVISRQSEF
+505 SE
-516 RIVDPKTEIVL
+516 
-527 YTHNLPYGSMLYMSD
+527 
-542 GAEVKKGDM
+542 
-551 ICEWDPYNAVII
+551 
-563 SEHEGKA
+563 
-570 VYDSVIEGVTYR
+570 
-582 DERDEQTGLS
+582 
-592 EKVIIESKDKTKN
+592 DK
-605 PVIKVIN
+605 
-612 KEGEEV
+612 
-618 KSYNLPVSAHVVVKD
+618 VSARGTPYSVLLFTPEAQRMVVEHF
-633 NAKIK
+633 IK
-638 AGDILIKIPRAVG
+638 PD
-651 KSGGDITGGLP
+651 
-662 RVTELFEARNPSN
+662 
-675 PAIVSEIDGEVT
+675 
-687 FGKIKR
+687 
-693 GNREIIIT
+693 
-701 SKEGD
+701 
-706 VRRYL
+706 
-711 VPLSRQIIVQENDY
+711 
-725 VKAGGALSDGA
+725 
-736 ITPSDILNILGLT
+736 
-749 KVQEYIVNE
+749 
-758 VQEVYRM
+758 
-765 QGVKINDKHFEVI
+765 
-778 VRQMMSKVKIEDPGD
+778 
-793 TRFFEDQ
+793 
-800 IVDKWEFMDV
+800 
-810 NDELYD
+810 
-816 KVVVTDAGDSTAV
+816 
-829 QPGQI
+829 
-834 ISMRKLRDEN
+834 
-844 SSLKRRD
+844 
-851 LNLVKVRDIVPATST
+851 
-866 QILQGITRA
+866 
-875 ALQTSSFISAA
+875 
-886 SFQETTKV
+886 
-894 LNEAAIQGKVD
+894 
-905 PLENLKENVICG
+905 
-917 HLIPGGT
+917 
-924 GMREYD
+924 
-930 NLVVGLKEDLE
+930 
-941 AIQAAK
+941 

>member
-252 FTATKYHAGL
+252 FAATKYHAGL

-334 QDVIINEEDCGTLRG
+334 QDVIINKFLLDKKDFAEMDDEEADLLRQRDLQRLQTMERYCQTTECLRNYILAYFGEHPTAPCGNCGSCNNDFDEVDMTDAAKWMINCVAELRGRYGKAILFGTLQGANRARLRELG
-349 LTATA
+349 AERFKSYGRMKDTPRETLERLLAQLLEDGYLVQSDDQYAVLHIGDIAPLKAGGQVLVKLPPQREPEKARAPKPKRRSPMDALTSAGLELFSQLRQLRFDTAQREGLPPYVVFGDKSLVDMCLRAPRRAEDMLGIYGMGERKYEKYGASFFAVIDAYRADHPDAVLSLDPPAPEPEKPLPSEKKKKPPKAERPAFYLTAEDARSFNYQDSYTGA
-354 IKRNDDV
+354 ELKA
-361 VQTLYDRILGR
+361 
-372 TALNDVIHPLT
+372 AL
-383 GEVLCKAGEEITE
+383 
-396 SIAEAIEKSPL
+396 IE
-407 ESVEIRS
+407 
-414 VLTCESRRGVCAKC
+414 
-428 YGRNLATA
+428 
-436 RMVQR
+436 
-441 GEVVGV
+441 
-447 IAAQSIG
+447 
-454 EPGTQLTLRTF
+454 
-465 HVGGVAAGTAVE
+465 AAGDPDVKAPTI
-477 TNVVSKY
+477 K
-484 EGRLEIDEL
+484 EIDEWLLAQRLIGMERLPTKGFYYVPTPSGVDAGL
-493 RTVKGKNPQGEA
+493 RSEDKVSARGTPYSVLLFTPEAQRMVVEHFIKPEASPSGEA
-505 VDIVISRQSEF
+505 V
-516 RIVDPKTEIVL
+516 T
-527 YTHNLPYGSMLYMSD
+527 
-542 GAEVKKGDM
+542 
-551 ICEWDPYNAVII
+551 
-563 SEHEGKA
+563 
-570 VYDSVIEGVTYR
+570 
-582 DERDEQTGLS
+582 
-592 EKVIIESKDKTKN
+592 
-605 PVIKVIN
+605 
-612 KEGEEV
+612 
-618 KSYNLPVSAHVVVKD
+618 
-633 NAKIK
+633 
-638 AGDILIKIPRAVG
+638 
-651 KSGGDITGGLP
+651 
-662 RVTELFEARNPSN
+662 
-675 PAIVSEIDGEVT
+675 
-687 FGKIKR
+687 
-693 GNREIIIT
+693 
-701 SKEGD
+701 EGD
-706 VRRYL
+706 
-711 VPLSRQIIVQENDY
+711 
-725 VKAGGALSDGA
+725 
-736 ITPSDILNILGLT
+736 
-749 KVQEYIVNE
+749 
-758 VQEVYRM
+758 
-765 QGVKINDKHFEVI
+765 
-778 VRQMMSKVKIEDPGD
+778 
-793 TRFFEDQ
+793 
-800 IVDKWEFMDV
+800 
-810 NDELYD
+810 
-816 KVVVTDAGDSTAV
+816 
-829 QPGQI
+829 
-834 ISMRKLRDEN
+834 
-844 SSLKRRD
+844 
-851 LNLVKVRDIVPATST
+851 
-866 QILQGITRA
+866 
-875 ALQTSSFISAA
+875 
-886 SFQETTKV
+886 
-894 LNEAAIQGKVD
+894 
-905 PLENLKENVICG
+905 
-917 HLIPGGT
+917 
-924 GMREYD
+924 
-930 NLVVGLKEDLE
+930 
-941 AIQAAK
+941 